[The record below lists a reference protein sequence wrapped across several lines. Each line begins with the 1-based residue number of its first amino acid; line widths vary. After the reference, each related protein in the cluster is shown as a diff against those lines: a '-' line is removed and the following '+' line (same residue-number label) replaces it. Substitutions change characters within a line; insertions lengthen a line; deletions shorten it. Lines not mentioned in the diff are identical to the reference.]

1 MSWRVLKHI
10 HCFCMSFT
18 HDILKRPATNP
29 GILVLMGGYIRIYVG
44 ILINHD
50 GHPYE
55 SANEHIQQC
64 ILTVKQCSCVNL
76 LKKKCGFFE
85 LVQGPSQIHDGNT
98 STPVVYVCICLYK
111 YISSPPRRLNFQS
124 FPGVL
129 YLLFPAYFRGFRN
142 SAFFFM
148 AVMPRGFSLT
158 HSTLQTSPKYQAIP
172 ARFVWMFGDVCVTLE
187 LLLHCS
193 KHLGFTLW

>member
-10 HCFCMSFT
+10 HCFGMSFT

-76 LKKKCGFFE
+76 LKKSAGFLSSCRDHLKSMMGIRRHQLCMF
-85 LVQGPSQIHDGNT
+85 
-98 STPVVYVCICLYK
+98 VYVYTNIYRHPQEDL
-111 YISSPPRRLNFQS
+111 ISNHFQVFYTFYFLRISGVFVTVLS
-124 FPGVL
+124 F
-129 YLLFPAYFRGFRN
+129 
-142 SAFFFM
+142 
-148 AVMPRGFSLT
+148 
-158 HSTLQTSPKYQAIP
+158 
-172 ARFVWMFGDVCVTLE
+172 
-187 LLLHCS
+187 
-193 KHLGFTLW
+193 LWL